1 MASVNLEEPL
11 GYPAQ
16 PVFMCLSIR
25 LSIPKNN
32 ILSLEE
38 GTDMNI
44 LNKNS
49 EKEINITYRLSQEDM
64 IVLNNIVN
72 LSLIIIFF
80 SVAIIIQGILISFT
94 SVLNNPTVF
103 FILIQGTL
111 ILLYFSFLMEILTFY
126 FVFELFI
133 KEVKSSE
140 YENLKI
146 IGDIENFLKNNKK
159 EQKRLVFDEI
169 SKTSIYQRFRNFMN
183 IYSKK

>member
-1 MASVNLEEPL
+1 
-11 GYPAQ
+11 
-16 PVFMCLSIR
+16 
-25 LSIPKNN
+25 
-32 ILSLEE
+32 
-38 GTDMNI
+38 
-44 LNKNS
+44 
-49 EKEINITYRLSQEDM
+49 
-64 IVLNNIVN
+64 
-72 LSLIIIFF
+72 
-80 SVAIIIQGILISFT
+80 
-94 SVLNNPTVF
+94 
-103 FILIQGTL
+103 
-111 ILLYFSFLMEILTFY
+111 MEILTFY

>member
-1 MASVNLEEPL
+1 MVNIIDDDKSLDL
-11 GYPAQ
+11 NL
-16 PVFMCLSIR
+16 V
-25 LSIPKNN
+25 SIPKINT
-32 ILSLEE
+32 ICFEE
-38 GTDMNI
+38 GTESN
-44 LNKNS
+44 LLSRNS
-49 EKEINITYRLSQEDM
+49 EKEIQITYRLSQEDM

-103 FILIQGTL
+103 FIIIQGTL

-126 FVFELFI
+126 FVFELFV

-146 IGDIENFLKNNKK
+146 IGDIENFLKNNKNK
-159 EQKRLVFDEI
+159 HKTLVFNEI
-169 SKTSIYQRFRNFMN
+169 SKTSIYHRFGNFLN

>member
-1 MASVNLEEPL
+1 MVNIIDDDKSLDL
-11 GYPAQ
+11 NL
-16 PVFMCLSIR
+16 V
-25 LSIPKNN
+25 SIPKINT
-32 ILSLEE
+32 ICFEE
-38 GTDMNI
+38 GTESN
-44 LNKNS
+44 LLSRNS
-49 EKEINITYRLSQEDM
+49 EKEIQITYRLSQEDM

-72 LSLIIIFF
+72 LSLTIIFF

-94 SVLNNPTVF
+94 PVLDMKIVF
-103 FILIQGTL
+103 FILIKGTL

>member
-1 MASVNLEEPL
+1 MVNIIDNDNSRD
-11 GYPAQ
+11 
-16 PVFMCLSIR
+16 LS
-25 LSIPKNN
+25 LVSIPKNN

-94 SVLNNPTVF
+94 SVLNNPTVI

-111 ILLYFSFLMEILTFY
+111 I
-126 FVFELFI
+126 
-133 KEVKSSE
+133 
-140 YENLKI
+140 
-146 IGDIENFLKNNKK
+146 
-159 EQKRLVFDEI
+159 
-169 SKTSIYQRFRNFMN
+169 
-183 IYSKK
+183 